1 MQKKEKCCSVE
12 QKSYM
17 GLVKGI
23 MGASI
28 VTLVAFFVL
37 AFMLTYTNIQEG
49 IIAASS
55 MLITACSAIIA
66 GIFTA
71 KSQKKRGLIW
81 GILSGVMYVLIVLIV
96 LFLSQKEL
104 VFSSGK
110 LTGVIC
116 AAAGGGIGGI
126 LGINTKK

>member
-1 MQKKEKCCSVE
+1 MQKKENCCITE

-23 MGASI
+23 SGAWI

-37 AFMLTYTNIQEG
+37 GFILTYTNIQEG
-49 IIAASS
+49 IIAGASV
-55 MLITACSAIIA
+55 LITACSAIIA
-66 GIFTA
+66 GFFTA
-71 KSQKKRGLIW
+71 KFQKNRGLVW
-81 GILSGVMYVLIVLIV
+81 GMLSGIIYVVLVFAV

-104 VFSSGK
+104 VFSFGK

-116 AAAGGGIGGI
+116 STAGGGIGGI